1 MHKGRLIIRH
11 VILSIAFVVLYLAL
25 NQPPVILIWQLGSV
39 AWYPAT
45 GLVLAVLLGISPWY
59 AIPNCFGDALAG
71 SLIYRQRLFS
81 FGEIF
86 GSEGVAFCYYTS
98 AYFLLVPL
106 QITL

>member
-25 NQPPVILIWQLGSV
+25 NQPPVILISQLGSV

-59 AIPNCFGDALAG
+59 AI
-71 SLIYRQRLFS
+71 
-81 FGEIF
+81 
-86 GSEGVAFCYYTS
+86 
-98 AYFLLVPL
+98 LV
-106 QITL
+106 